1 MSRTILSMIVVYVQ
15 MIHSLSFRSAAC
27 CIDEKKLPHQ
37 TEFVRCEKTN
47 AAEREHY
54 PRAQQ
59 VGAQS

>member
-1 MSRTILSMIVVYVQ
+1 MIVVYVQ